1 MNKKA
6 RTRLI
11 FATVVIVVA
20 LIAGIV
26 YVMSTQAAYYKQVS
40 ELVSGDWD
48 GKNVQVGGRG
58 VQVAG
63 GGTYCPGVTSVPGL
77 TWRIPSCPAKGAVI
91 TRSDRRA
98 RIACL

>member
-1 MNKKA
+1 VNKKA

-20 LIAGIV
+20 LVAGIV

-48 GKNVQVGGRG
+48 G
-58 VQVAG
+58 
-63 GGTYCPGVTSVPGL
+63 
-77 TWRIPSCPAKGAVI
+77 
-91 TRSDRRA
+91 
-98 RIACL
+98 